1 MITIASTLEHVFKNI
16 RYKLLHVHGKYYI
29 YDMDRLGWSFLFPFI
44 HWFMPHPVYQIDEAT
59 YEKLK
64 MPDEEKRSRTWIV
77 LIAAGV
83 SVALVRLFISLVDKL
98 DDVLSFRLTLIL
110 LFVFLLITTII
121 RVYLRHSKYKELHHK
136 IELNALP
143 VTFVYIKPAN
153 KKSYMLAIYYYLF
166 SLSLSLLNG
175 FGYVETRNFLIGI
188 IFIAFTLVFSLVNTL
203 VTPVGSVKVNYIEE
217 KNELP

>member
-1 MITIASTLEHVFKNI
+1 MISTLEHVFKNI
-16 RYKLLHVHGKYYI
+16 RYKLLHVQGKYYI

-64 MPDEEKRSRTWIV
+64 MPDEENRSRTWIV
-77 LIAAGV
+77 LVAAGM
-83 SVALVRLFISLVDKL
+83 SVVLVRIFSSILDKL
-98 DDVLSFRLTLIL
+98 DDTLSFRLTLTF
-110 LFVFLLITTII
+110 LFVFLLVTTII
-121 RVYLRHSKYKELHHK
+121 RVSLRRSKYKELNNK
-136 IELNALP
+136 VKLNALS
-143 VTFVYIKPAN
+143 VTFVNIKPAN

-203 VTPVGSVKVNYIEE
+203 ITPVGSVKVTYIEE
-217 KNELP
+217 ENELP